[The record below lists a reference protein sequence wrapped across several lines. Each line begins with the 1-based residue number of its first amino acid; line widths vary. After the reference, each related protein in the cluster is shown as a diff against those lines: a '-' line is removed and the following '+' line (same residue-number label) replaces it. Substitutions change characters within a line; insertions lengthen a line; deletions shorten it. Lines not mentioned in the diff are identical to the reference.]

1 MPYVQNEIPK
11 LTITDQIM
19 IFITTM
25 FLFIHVK
32 QLIASGSAFMLNA
45 LLGIWISI
53 TIFDMYARWRKR
65 QIDAG

>member
-11 LTITDQIM
+11 LTITDQVM
-19 IFITTM
+19 VFITTM

-45 LLGIWISI
+45 LLGIWISVS
-53 TIFDMYARWRKR
+53 IFDMYAHWRKK
-65 QIDAG
+65 QQ

>member
-1 MPYVQNEIPK
+1 MV
-11 LTITDQIM
+11 
-19 IFITTM
+19 FITTM

-53 TIFDMYARWRKR
+53 SIFDMYAHWRKK
-65 QIDAG
+65 QQ

>member
-1 MPYVQNEIPK
+1 MQNEIPK

>member
-1 MPYVQNEIPK
+1 MQNEIPK
-11 LTITDQIM
+11 LTITDQVM
-19 IFITTM
+19 VFITTM

-45 LLGIWISI
+45 LLGIWISMS
-53 TIFDMYARWRKR
+53 IFDMYARWRKR

>member
-1 MPYVQNEIPK
+1 MQNEIPK
-11 LTITDQIM
+11 LTITDQVM
-19 IFITTM
+19 VFITSM

-53 TIFDMYARWRKR
+53 SIFDMYARWRRK
-65 QIDAG
+65 QL

>member
-1 MPYVQNEIPK
+1 
-11 LTITDQIM
+11 
-19 IFITTM
+19 M

-45 LLGIWISI
+45 LLGIWISMS
-53 TIFDMYARWRKR
+53 IFDMYARWRKR

>member
-11 LTITDQIM
+11 LTITDQVM
-19 IFITTM
+19 VFITTM

-32 QLIASGSAFMLNA
+32 QLIASGSAFVLNA

-53 TIFDMYARWRKR
+53 SIFDMYAHWRKK
-65 QIDAG
+65 QQ

>member
-11 LTITDQIM
+11 LTITDQVM
-19 IFITTM
+19 VFITTM

-53 TIFDMYARWRKR
+53 KIFDVYAHWRKK
-65 QIDAG
+65 QQ

>member
-1 MPYVQNEIPK
+1 MQKEILK
-11 LTITDQIM
+11 LTITDQVM
-19 IFITTM
+19 VFITTM

-53 TIFDMYARWRKR
+53 SIFDMYARWRRK
-65 QIDAG
+65 QL

>member
-1 MPYVQNEIPK
+1 MV
-11 LTITDQIM
+11 
-19 IFITTM
+19 FITTM

-53 TIFDMYARWRKR
+53 TIFDMYARYRRK
-65 QIDAG
+65 QIDNK

>member
-11 LTITDQIM
+11 LTITDQVM
-19 IFITTM
+19 VFITSM

-53 TIFDMYARWRKR
+53 SIFDMYAHWRKK
-65 QIDAG
+65 QQ

>member
-19 IFITTM
+19 VFITTM

-45 LLGIWISI
+45 LLGIWITM
-53 TIFDMYARWRKR
+53 TIFDMYARWRKK
-65 QIDAG
+65 QQ

>member
-11 LTITDQIM
+11 LTITDQVM
-19 IFITTM
+19 VFITSM

-32 QLIASGSAFMLNA
+32 QLIVSGSAFVLNA

-53 TIFDMYARWRKR
+53 SIFDMYAHWRKK
-65 QIDAG
+65 QQ

>member
-11 LTITDQIM
+11 LTITDQVM
-19 IFITTM
+19 VFITSM

-53 TIFDMYARWRKR
+53 SIFDMYAHWRRK
-65 QIDAG
+65 QL

>member
-11 LTITDQIM
+11 LTITDQVM
-19 IFITTM
+19 VFITSM

-32 QLIASGSAFMLNA
+32 QLIASGSAFVLNA

-53 TIFDMYARWRKR
+53 SIFDMYAHWRKK
-65 QIDAG
+65 QQ

>member
-11 LTITDQIM
+11 LTITDQVM
-19 IFITTM
+19 VFITTM

-32 QLIASGSAFMLNA
+32 QLIVSGSTFMLNA

-53 TIFDMYARWRKR
+53 SIFDMYAHWRKK
-65 QIDAG
+65 QQ

>member
-1 MPYVQNEIPK
+1 MQNEIPK
-11 LTITDQIM
+11 LTITDQVM
-19 IFITTM
+19 VFITSM

-53 TIFDMYARWRKR
+53 SIFDMYAHWRKK
-65 QIDAG
+65 QQ

>member
-11 LTITDQIM
+11 LTITDQVM
-19 IFITTM
+19 VFITTM

-45 LLGIWISI
+45 LLGIWISMS
-53 TIFDMYARWRKR
+53 IFDMYARWRKR

>member
-1 MPYVQNEIPK
+1 VQREIPK

-45 LLGIWISI
+45 LLGIWITM
-53 TIFDMYARWRKR
+53 TIFDMYARYRRK
-65 QIDAG
+65 QIDNK

>member
-1 MPYVQNEIPK
+1 VQNEIPK
-11 LTITDQIM
+11 LTITDQVM
-19 IFITTM
+19 VFITSM

-53 TIFDMYARWRKR
+53 SIFDMYAHWRKK
-65 QIDAG
+65 QQ